1 MVSSGRTKES
11 PVNGLPRS
19 VIAAGL
25 ACLAASGLAGC
36 SPAADERPAA
46 VEAADDVRIAAL
58 VAADTTRLGPLL
70 SADLCYVH
78 SNGTVDD
85 KTSFLDLVGAGRTRY
100 VAFEPSVRS
109 FSFPAPGIALE
120 TGTARLRVENA
131 EGARD
136 LMLAFLAVWRWERGG
151 WRFLAWQS
159 ARLPPAG
166 DDRAPQQPAASAAAA
181 PYNSG
186 TSGP

>member
-1 MVSSGRTKES
+1 
-11 PVNGLPRS
+11 VNGLLRS
-19 VIAAGL
+19 AIAAGL
-25 ACLAASGLAGC
+25 ACLAASGLVGC
-36 SPAADERPAA
+36 GAAADERPAA
-46 VEAADDVRIAAL
+46 VEVADDRRIAAL
-58 VAADTTRLGPLL
+58 VAADTVRLAPLL
-70 SADLCYVH
+70 SAELRYVH

-85 KTSFLDLVGAGRTRY
+85 KASFLDLIGSGRTRY
-100 VAFEPSVRS
+100 VAFEPAGRA
-109 FSFPAPGIALE
+109 FSFPAPGMALE

-136 LMLAFLAVWRWERGG
+136 LMLAFLAVWRWERGA

-159 ARLPPAG
+159 ARLPPPG
-166 DDRAPQQPAASAAAA
+166 DNRAPPPPAAATAPA

>member
-1 MVSSGRTKES
+1 M
-11 PVNGLPRS
+11 NGLLRQ
-19 VIAAGL
+19 VCKAGL
-25 ACLAASGLAGC
+25 TCLAVSGLVGC
-36 SPAADERPAA
+36 GPLADERPAA
-46 VEAADDVRIAAL
+46 VEAADDMRIAAL
-58 VAADTTRLGPLL
+58 VAADTARLAPLL
-70 SADLCYVH
+70 SAELRYVH

-85 KTSFLDLVGAGRTRY
+85 KASFLDLVGSGRTRY
-100 VAFEPSVRS
+100 VAYEPVGRTVS
-109 FSFPAPGIALE
+109 FAAPRIALE

-131 EGARD
+131 EGTRD
-136 LMLAFLAVWRWERGG
+136 LVLAFLAVWRWERGA

-166 DDRAPQQPAASAAAA
+166 DDRASQQPTASAAPA

>member
-1 MVSSGRTKES
+1 M
-11 PVNGLPRS
+11 NALPRS

-25 ACLAASGLAGC
+25 TCLAVGGLVGC
-36 SPAADERPAA
+36 GPLADERPAA
-46 VEAADDVRIAAL
+46 VEAADDLRIAAL
-58 VAADTTRLGPLL
+58 VAADTARLGPLL
-70 SADLCYVH
+70 SADLRYVH

-85 KTSFLDLVGAGRTRY
+85 KASFLDLVGTGRTRY
-100 VAFEPSVRS
+100 VAFEPAGRS
-109 FSFPAPGIALE
+109 FSFPAPGLALE

-166 DDRAPQQPAASAAAA
+166 DNRAAQQPAAATTPA